1 MQAVEVNSR
10 RLFSESNIG
19 GHDYLRNM
27 VHLPFYLQNSGLRK
41 VKVAQQT
48 AQYCKKTAW
57 SEAEESV
64 NYTATSTMHH
74 SVSNRRLSTES
85 AIMNS
90 NEKLKPQTRKGSR
103 KLRLSES
110 IASSIGSNL
119 NRLGGAQDLNKM
131 LLTDDY
137 FSDVN
142 PRSMRRLMNVVYV
155 TGNNTLTAQYGN
167 TREYMA
173 VLCVNHTYF
182 PFSGRLLKAFQIDFN
197 WYHLASWINITEQWP
212 FRTSWLILHYDMYEE
227 SLDDNMSLKSL
238 YDKYVYFNPR

>member
-1 MQAVEVNSR
+1 
-10 RLFSESNIG
+10 
-19 GHDYLRNM
+19 
-27 VHLPFYLQNSGLRK
+27 
-41 VKVAQQT
+41 
-48 AQYCKKTAW
+48 
-57 SEAEESV
+57 
-64 NYTATSTMHH
+64 
-74 SVSNRRLSTES
+74 
-85 AIMNS
+85 MNS

-155 TGNNTLTAQYGN
+155 TGNLRVQESYRDIVIASSILNIRLF
-167 TREYMA
+167 
-173 VLCVNHTYF
+173 L
-182 PFSGRLLKAFQIDFN
+182 SGRLLKAFQIDFN

-212 FRTSWLILHYDMYEE
+212 FRTSSLILYYDMYED

-238 YDKYVYFNPR
+238 YDKYVASVSALLFFLSLCYCFYVSA